1 MRSFLAVACLSL
13 FLSTQHAA
21 SAQSADDSLTIRKIY
36 NEALSNRTSYDQL
49 AYLSNQIGGRLSG
62 SPEAEKAVN
71 WTKSEM
77 EKMGLD
83 RVYLQEVM
91 VPHWVR
97 GEKEKGKI
105 VGKKGK
111 KVEVPVCALGG
122 SVGTGKK
129 GITAEV
135 VEVKSL
141 EEVAK
146 LGKDKIAGKIVF
158 YNRQ

>member
-1 MRSFLAVACLSL
+1 MKMNRTLLSL
-13 FLSTQHAA
+13 FAGSLLTF
-21 SAQSADDSLTIRKIY
+21 SAQAQQSDSLIIRKIFT
-36 NEALSNRTSYDQL
+36 EALSNRTSYEQL
-49 AYLSNQIGGRLSG
+49 DYLSNKIGGRLSG

-71 WTKSEM
+71 WAKAEM

-97 GEKEKGKI
+97 GEKEEGKI

-122 SVGTGKK
+122 
-129 GITAEV
+129 
-135 VEVKSL
+135 
-141 EEVAK
+141 
-146 LGKDKIAGKIVF
+146 
-158 YNRQ
+158 